1 MRTGFFVRVDSF
13 NIKGF
18 IENKQDNFMIHCA
31 LGIPRNIE
39 RSVLFPER
47 LSPLITL
54 IKSLSLYASKLDIY
68 SV

>member
-31 LGIPRNIE
+31 LDIPSI
-39 RSVLFPER
+39 SPKLLKQFLVL
-47 LSPLITL
+47 LK
-54 IKSLSLYASKLDIY
+54 IKILFMNFTNKFIL
-68 SV
+68 